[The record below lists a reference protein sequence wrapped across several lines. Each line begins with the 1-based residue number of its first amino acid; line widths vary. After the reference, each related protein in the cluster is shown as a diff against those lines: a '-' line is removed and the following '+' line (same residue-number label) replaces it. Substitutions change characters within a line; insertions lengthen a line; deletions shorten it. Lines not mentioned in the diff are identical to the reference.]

1 MLIIAAGI
9 SSVIGTNSSDVGNI
23 MPNKTPATATD
34 ARLNIQPTISEFANE
49 FSASGKA
56 NTISEVTG
64 NNTASTDEFPAERP
78 NSSVSKNRTMAV
90 SIDEWFVFVISFCV
104 IGLSLV
110 KNSYRFKTI
119 SSYRFR

>member
-9 SSVIGTNSSDVGNI
+9 SSVIGMNSIDVGKI
-23 MPNKTPATATD
+23 MPNKMPATATD

-56 NTISEVTG
+56 NTISEVTVS
-64 NNTASTDEFPAERP
+64 NIVSTDEFPAERP
-78 NSSVSKNRTMAV
+78 NSSVSKKRTMAV
-90 SIDEWFVFVISFCV
+90 SIDEWFVVVISFRV

-110 KNSYRFKTI
+110 QNSSRN
-119 SSYRFR
+119 